1 MAVLGPNGVGKTTV
15 LKLIAG
21 LLRPDQ
27 GTVTVDGKE
36 PGVATTH
43 DVSCVLADER
53 SFHWRLDLD
62 ANMDFFID
70 LAGLDRREAKVRL
83 AYLFDRLDLEEYRK
97 APFGSLSTGTKQRLG
112 VARALL
118 TRPRVL
124 LMDEPTR
131 SIDIAHA
138 SEIWRLVREEI
149 DEVGGCVMLVT
160 HNVQEA
166 LSLCDRIAI
175 LSEGKIALEASTEY
189 LQTSAQDLDGF
200 TIAVRGLSRSDLGT
214 LRQFPGIREIQV
226 VSVVGGEQTLEVAT
240 DDGQLSLAGFLSAL
254 TSTGAIMCS
263 LQRTTPLQSV
273 LERLISEP
281 APLEVSA

>member
-1 MAVLGPNGVGKTTV
+1 
-15 LKLIAG
+15 
-21 LLRPDQ
+21 
-27 GTVTVDGKE
+27 
-36 PGVATTH
+36 
-43 DVSCVLADER
+43 
-53 SFHWRLDLD
+53 
-62 ANMDFFID
+62 
-70 LAGLDRREAKVRL
+70 
-83 AYLFDRLDLEEYRK
+83 
-97 APFGSLSTGTKQRLG
+97 
-112 VARALL
+112 
-118 TRPRVL
+118 
-124 LMDEPTR
+124 
-131 SIDIAHA
+131 
-138 SEIWRLVREEI
+138 
-149 DEVGGCVMLVT
+149 MLVT

-200 TIAVRGLSRSDLGT
+200 TIAVRGLSRGDLGT